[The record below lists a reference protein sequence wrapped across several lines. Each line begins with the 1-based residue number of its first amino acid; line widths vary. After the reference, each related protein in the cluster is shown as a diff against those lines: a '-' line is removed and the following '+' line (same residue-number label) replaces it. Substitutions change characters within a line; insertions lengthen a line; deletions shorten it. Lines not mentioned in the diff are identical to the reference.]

1 MWWMWIVGPILVLI
15 IYRLTGARD
24 KRSEAEVEKWRRAMG
39 PKSVVRKERA
49 GYRDGKDLLEAGPG
63 GRTVT
68 SLPGPLHRMVQ
79 AAGGGD
85 PVARIEL
92 VPKLAYLAAMEA
104 NAMSGSDHQS
114 VVARLEEPAPSF
126 TLRPLPIV
134 EGHRVANTGIE
145 FKKDPDFMALF
156 LVEADRDPDQ
166 AKKLRGW
173 LARPIRDALR
183 DLPDAWLRVEGK
195 VMAITL
201 YGRADADKINQLVTV
216 ADVIFA
222 EYGAEGGPSLFGD
235 IDDDDQGEDAEAA
248 KAPPSPRPPPPP
260 AKKSKG
266 AKAGGKPAPTK
277 R

>member
-24 KRSEAEVEKWRRAMG
+24 KRSEAEVERWRRSMG

-49 GYRDGKDLLEAGPG
+49 GYRDGKELIEAGPG
-63 GRTVT
+63 ARTVM
-68 SLPGPLHRMVQ
+68 SLAGPLHRMVQ

-114 VVARLEEPAPSF
+114 VVARLEEPALSF
-126 TLRPLPIV
+126 IVRPLPIV
-134 EGHRVANTGIE
+134 EGRRVANTGIE

-156 LVEADRDPDQ
+156 LVEADTDADQ
-166 AKKLRGW
+166 AKKVRGW
-173 LARPIRDALR
+173 LTRPIRDALR

-195 VMAITL
+195 AMAITL
-201 YGRADADKINQLVTV
+201 YGPADADKLNQLVTV

-222 EYGAEGGPSLFGD
+222 EYGADGGPSLFGD
-235 IDDDDQGEDAEAA
+235 MDEDEEEDAEAV
-248 KAPPSPRPPPPP
+248 KESPPPPPPP
-260 AKKSKG
+260 AKKGKA
-266 AKAGGKPAPTK
+266 AKAGGKAAPTK

>member
-24 KRSEAEVEKWRRAMG
+24 KRSEAEVERWRRSMG

-49 GYRDGKDLLEAGPG
+49 GYRDGKELIEAGPG
-63 GRTVT
+63 ARRVT
-68 SLPGPLHRMVQ
+68 SLSGPLHRMVQ

-92 VPKLAYLAAMEA
+92 VPKLAYLVAMEA

-126 TLRPLPIV
+126 SLRPLPIV
-134 EGHRVANTGIE
+134 EGNRVANTGIE

-156 LVEADRDPDQ
+156 LVEADTDPDQ
-166 AKKLRGW
+166 VKKLRGW
-173 LARPIRDALR
+173 LARPIRDALC
-183 DLPDAWLRVEGK
+183 DLPDVWLRVEGK
-195 VMAITL
+195 AMAITR
-201 YGRADADKINQLVTV
+201 YGPADADKLNKLVTV

-235 IDDDDQGEDAEAA
+235 IDDDDQEEEAEAA
-248 KAPPSPRPPPPP
+248 KAPPSPLPPPP
-260 AKKSKG
+260 AKKGKA